1 MFGTLTE
8 SDAVRL
14 RFGVTAAAARA
25 DVAAAVADIYATV
38 SAAVDAR
45 RPACV
50 ASGRC
55 CHFDAYGHDLFVT
68 TLELAAFVRELRATP
83 VANPAGCPFQVGKLC
98 GVHAIRPF
106 GCRLFYCDPTAQQ
119 WQQDL
124 YERLHA
130 DLRRLHALMGVDY
143 FYVEWRRALA
153 ALGLDGRASIPPFSD
168 GPEVRLPVGAGPP
181 SLGINPSFS
190 LTVSARGGF

>member
-1 MFGTLTE
+1 MFAF
-8 SDAVRL
+8 DPDHL
-14 RFGVTAAAARA
+14 RGQVAAAAARP
-25 DVAAAVADIYATV
+25 DGAAAVADVYARVT
-38 SAAVDAR
+38 AAVDAR
-45 RPACV
+45 RPACA
-50 ASGRC
+50 ASGKC

-68 TLELAAFVRELRATP
+68 TLELAAFVRQLQATP
-83 VANPAGCPFQVGKLC
+83 APNPGGCPFQVARLC

-130 DLRRLHALMGVDY
+130 ELRSLHERLGVDY

-153 ALGLDGRASIPPFSD
+153 ALGLAGTVAEGADDHDR
-168 GPEVRLPVGAGPP
+168 RPVGLRTA
-181 SLGINPSFS
+181 
-190 LTVSARGGF
+190 

>member
-1 MFGTLTE
+1 MFAF
-8 SDAVRL
+8 DPDHL
-14 RFGVTAAAARA
+14 RAQVTAAAARP
-25 DVAAAVADIYATV
+25 DVGVAVAEVYATV
-38 SAAVDAR
+38 TAAVDAR
-45 RPACV
+45 RPACI

-68 TLELAAFVRELRATP
+68 TLELAAFVRELRAAP
-83 VANPAGCPFQVGKLC
+83 IANPAGCPFQVGKLC

-130 DLRRLHALMGVDY
+130 DLRSLHERLGVDY

-153 ALGLDGRASIPPFSD
+153 ALELTGARPNPFDGR
-168 GPEVRLPVGAGPP
+168 
-181 SLGINPSFS
+181 
-190 LTVSARGGF
+190 

>member
-1 MFGTLTE
+1 MFAF
-8 SDAVRL
+8 DPDHL
-14 RFGVTAAAARA
+14 RAIVTAAAARV
-25 DVAAAVADIYATV
+25 DVAAAVAGVYATAA
-38 SAAVDAR
+38 AAVDAR
-45 RPACV
+45 RPACA

-68 TLELAAFVRELRATP
+68 PLELAAFVRQLRATP
-83 VANPAGCPFQVGKLC
+83 AANPGSCPFQVGRLC

-130 DLRRLHALMGVDY
+130 DLRSLHGRLGVDY
-143 FYVEWRRALA
+143 LYVEWRRALS
-153 ALGLDGRASIPPFSD
+153 ALRLDGAAATIP
-168 GPEVRLPVGAGPP
+168 A
-181 SLGINPSFS
+181 
-190 LTVSARGGF
+190 

>member
-1 MFGTLTE
+1 MFAF
-8 SDAVRL
+8 DPDHL
-14 RFGVTAAAARA
+14 RAAVTAAAARP
-25 DVAAAVADIYATV
+25 DVADAVADVYATV
-38 SAAVDAR
+38 AAAVDAR

-68 TLELAAFVRELRATP
+68 TLELAAFVRQLQATP
-83 VANPAGCPFQVGKLC
+83 TANPAGCPFQVGRLC

-106 GCRLFYCDPTAQQ
+106 GCRLFYCDPAAQP
-119 WQQDL
+119 WQQNL

-130 DLRRLHALMGVDY
+130 DLRRLHEAMAVEY

-153 ALGLDGRASIPPFSD
+153 ALGLHQQSPAAPPRVPPGDGQPPA
-168 GPEVRLPVGAGPP
+168 AGPP
-181 SLGINPSFS
+181 GSVVALRV
-190 LTVSARGGF
+190 VSP